1 MAHVLCES
9 NVLEQVGNLEQ
20 ILKGI
25 LDGDIILDSFMI
37 KYVEEN
43 YGIKKDTGI
52 AMLSVY
58 ITPWEERNAIRI
70 KHHFK
75 LMVEML
81 KNVKCCMITR
91 TYQDWR
97 GDRL

>member
-43 YGIKKDTGI
+43 
-52 AMLSVY
+52 
-58 ITPWEERNAIRI
+58 
-70 KHHFK
+70 
-75 LMVEML
+75 
-81 KNVKCCMITR
+81 
-91 TYQDWR
+91 
-97 GDRL
+97 